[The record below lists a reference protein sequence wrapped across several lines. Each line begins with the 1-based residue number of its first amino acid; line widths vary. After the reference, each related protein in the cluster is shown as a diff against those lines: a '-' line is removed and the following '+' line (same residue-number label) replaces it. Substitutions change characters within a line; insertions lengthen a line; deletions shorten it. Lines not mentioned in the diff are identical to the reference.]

1 MHDSNLSWAEVAV
14 RLAAARNYWLTTTSP
29 GGAPHAAPVWGVVID
44 RTLYLYSERNT
55 RKARNLAADPRLVV
69 HLESGDNVVI
79 VRGTAADLGHP
90 AQVPGVVA
98 ALAAKY
104 ASPAD
109 RQYLPDAD
117 PAFDVVYAVRP
128 QSAMMWRLPD
138 YEASQRRW
146 SGRAAAD

>member
-1 MHDSNLSWAEVAV
+1 MLVSDDILSWHEVAA
-14 RLAAARNYWLTTTSP
+14 RLAPARSYWLGTTSP
-29 GGAPHAAPVWGVVID
+29 DGSPHAAPVWGAVVAD
-44 RTLYLYSERNT
+44 TLYLYSERST
-55 RKARNLAADPRLVV
+55 RKARNLAADPRLAV
-69 HLESGDNVVI
+69 HLESADDVVI

-90 AQVPGVVA
+90 AQLPDVVA
-98 ALAAKY
+98 ALVAKY

-128 QSAMMWRLPD
+128 QAAMLWQLAD

-146 SGRAAAD
+146 KSYG

>member
-1 MHDSNLSWAEVAV
+1 MVAVHENDLSWGEVAE
-14 RLAAARNYWLTTTSP
+14 RLAGARNYWLSSTSP
-29 GGAPHAAPVWGVVID
+29 DGAPHAAPVWGVVVGD
-44 RTLYLYSERNT
+44 VPYLYSERRT

-69 HLESGDNVVI
+69 HLESGDDVVI
-79 VRGTAADLGHP
+79 VRGTVADLGHP
-90 AQVPGVVA
+90 GQVPDVVA

-109 RQYLPDAD
+109 RQYLPDAE

-146 SGRAAAD
+146 RGVP